1 MGPVARLTRFF
12 ACVTMAG
19 KSELHN
25 GSNIDEQD
33 SSRRMCF
40 SESRWRWESG
50 KQPFAKITW
59 EMGAERHGPGG
70 S

>member
-1 MGPVARLTRFF
+1 
-12 ACVTMAG
+12 MAG

-70 S
+70 SWSV